1 MAENSRIQWTH
12 HTFNPWRGCSKVSA
26 GCANCYAE
34 TTSNRNHGIFGSWGP
49 NGTRVVAAESMW
61 REPLKWD
68 RAAKAAGERHR
79 VFCASMS
86 DVFED
91 WGGWMLDAKGQPC
104 VTCDSCKNPTE
115 HGCGERT
122 RLLTMNDVRSRLFAM
137 IDATP
142 NLDWLLLTKRP
153 ENIAR
158 MMPEP
163 ICPLCKGKGGWETGP
178 HSGYCLCRVRKVIRH
193 NVWIGTSAE
202 NQEMFDKRV
211 PHLLKVPAVVR
222 FLSCEPLLGPIAM
235 EKITLRAN
243 GQNPNEL
250 SNDLGDWVSPLT
262 GVFSDSPLINWV
274 IAGGESGNKARDC
287 NIEWVRSIVKQ
298 CKAAGTS
305 VFVKQL
311 GERLNVAN
319 DSGMEWPHYG
329 DEWETIPE
337 NYMPRFQ
344 GERVSLRM
352 ADKGGNIEE
361 WPEDLRI
368 RQFPV
373 VKK

>member
-34 TTSNRNHGIFGSWGP
+34 TTSNRNHGIFGTWGP
-49 NGTRVVAAESMW
+49 SGTRVVASESQW
-61 REPLKWD
+61 REPLKWN
-68 RAAKAAGERHR
+68 RQAEKMGVRRR
-79 VFCASMS
+79 VFCASLA

-91 WGGWMLDAKGQPC
+91 WDGRMRSSKGLSLQK
-104 VTCDSCKNPTE
+104 SIIEKHKWTE
-115 HGCGERT
+115 NTQTFGPEDGKG
-122 RLLTMNDVRSRLFAM
+122 LTMQDVRMRLFEL
-137 IDATP
+137 IEQTP
-142 NLDWLLLTKRP
+142 HLDWLLLTKRP
-153 ENIAR
+153 ENIRKFAILR
-158 MMPEP
+158 
-163 ICPLCKGKGGWETGP
+163 WENRFP
-178 HSGYCLCRVRKVIRH
+178 Q

-202 NQEMFDKRV
+202 NQEMFDKLV
-211 PHLLKVPAVVR
+211 PHLLKVPAAVR

-250 SNDLGDWVSPLT
+250 SNDLGDWVSPLI
-262 GVFSDSPLINWV
+262 GAFSDSPLINWV

-319 DSGMEWPHYG
+319 DSGMEWPHHG

-344 GERVSLRM
+344 GERVSLHM
-352 ADKGGNIEE
+352 AGKGGNIEE